1 MYQRICGQLRALKDI
16 YGRLLA
22 LAEEKQPVLQANK
35 NPEALRALTEREE
48 ALVAQA
54 AQAERSRMAMV
65 AELAQTWGVP
75 PEGLTVTELARRAG
89 GEAGAALLAEGQA
102 LVALLRELQGQNQ
115 MNRQLLEMNLSFAAF
130 MLDTLAWEQNPSSIY
145 GASGGAMEEG
155 LESRRIL
162 DSEV

>member
-1 MYQRICGQLRALKDI
+1 M
-16 YGRLLA
+16 
-22 LAEEKQPVLQANK
+22 
-35 NPEALRALTEREE
+35 
-48 ALVAQA
+48 
-54 AQAERSRMAMV
+54 
-65 AELAQTWGVP
+65 
-75 PEGLTVTELARRAG
+75 
-89 GEAGAALLAEGQA
+89 
-102 LVALLRELQGQNQ
+102 ALLRELQGQNQ